1 VEGRG
6 VSKRYTTEKARKGFK
21 SKVKNLGG
29 QHCYPDLDRYGN
41 PRVYVWKKVDGKT
54 GPKIRIRSAID
65 DESGFRRE
73 VADALDGKTALAITK
88 LPETPVIVP
97 ATPQTWRWLV
107 QKFFKSE
114 AHLGLGS
121 ARYRGTQRSIL
132 EATFDEPIKPG
143 SSKKFGDKPIG
154 SLTTQDFEELK
165 KRKLRH
171 IEKAHVDPVTGRKTL
186 HTVTEGHEA
195 ANRMLIHCGS
205 VLKFAK
211 KAGLVSTNFA
221 HDAERVASSNPN
233 GHHTVSTKEI
243 EQYRAYHQPG
253 SVARLSLE
261 LLLYGGPRA
270 SDASNLNLRHIRE
283 VGDRKMIVYEQKKNR
298 HKNPITA
305 FIPVVPALQAMLD
318 VTPRPEGTTAIVF
331 NQWGKAFTEKGFSNR
346 MKKWF
351 TEAGLPHC
359 NSHGMRKACVV
370 RMIMD
375 EHTPFEIM
383 AVTGHRTMKEIERY
397 GRQYLREQAAEAAFD
412 KWLARHGAA
421 GTADEVRMKA
431 LTKLLESAKDKIDDD
446 ILKQVEQLLAAA

>member
-1 VEGRG
+1 
-6 VSKRYTTEKARKGFK
+6 VSKQYTTEKGRKGFK
-21 SKVKNLGG
+21 TKVKNLGG
-29 QHCYPDLDRYGN
+29 QHCYVDFDRYGN
-41 PRVYVWKKVDGKT
+41 ARVYVWKKVDGKT
-54 GPKIRIRSAID
+54 GPKFRIRTGID
-65 DESGFRRE
+65 DETGFRRE
-73 VADALDGKTALAITK
+73 VADALDGKTALAVAK
-88 LPETPVIVP
+88 PPEMPVIVP
-97 ATPQTWRWLV
+97 STPQTWRWLV
-107 QKFFKSE
+107 QKFFRSE

-132 EATFDEPIKPG
+132 EATFDQPIKPG
-143 SSKKFGDKPIG
+143 SSKKFGDKPIA

-171 IEKAHVDPVTGRKTL
+171 IEKAHVDPVTGRTTL

-205 VLKFAK
+205 VLTFAK

-221 HDAERVASSNPN
+221 KDAERVASSNPN
-233 GHHTVSTKEI
+233 GYHTVSIEEI

-261 LLLYGGPRA
+261 LLSYGGPRA
-270 SDASNLNLRHIRE
+270 SDASNLDLRHIRQ
-283 VGDRKMIVYEQKKNR
+283 VGGRKMIVYEQKKNR
-298 HKNPITA
+298 HKNPVTA

-318 VTPRPEGTTAIVF
+318 ETPRPDGVTAIVF

-375 EHTPFEIM
+375 DHTPFEIM

-397 GRQYLREQAAEAAFD
+397 GRQYLRERAAEAVFD
-412 KWLARHGAA
+412 KWLSKHGAA
-421 GTADEVRMKA
+421 GTTDEARMKV
-431 LTKLLESAKDKIDDD
+431 LTKLLESAKDKIDDH
-446 ILKQVEQLLAAA
+446 IFKQVEQLLAAA

>member
-1 VEGRG
+1 M
-6 VSKRYTTEKARKGFK
+6 SKRYTTEKSKKAFK

-29 QHCYPDLDRYGN
+29 QHCYPDFDRYGN
-41 PRVYVWKKVDGKT
+41 PRIYVWKKVGSKT
-54 GPKIRIRSAID
+54 GPKIRIRTAID
-65 DESGFRRE
+65 DETGFRRE
-73 VADALDGKTALAITK
+73 VADALDGKTALAVMK
-88 LPETPVIVP
+88 LPEQPVIVS

-154 SLTTQDFEELK
+154 SLATQDFEELK

-195 ANRMLIHCGS
+195 ANRMLIHCSS

-211 KAGLVSTNFA
+211 KADLVSTNFA
-221 HDAERVASSNPN
+221 KDAERVASSNPN
-233 GHHTVSTKEI
+233 GYHTVSVEEI

-270 SDASNLNLRHIRE
+270 SDASNLDLRHIRK
-283 VGDRKMIVYEQKKNR
+283 VGRKMIVYEQKKNR
-298 HKNPITA
+298 HKNPVTA
-305 FIPVVPALQAMLD
+305 FIPIVPALQAMLD
-318 VTPRPEGTTAIVF
+318 VTPRPDGVTAIVF
-331 NQWGKAFTEKGFSNR
+331 NQWGNAFTEKGFSNR
-346 MKKWF
+346 VKKWF

-375 EHTPFEIM
+375 DHTPFEIW
-383 AVTGHRTMKEIERY
+383 
-397 GRQYLREQAAEAAFD
+397 Q
-412 KWLARHGAA
+412 
-421 GTADEVRMKA
+421 
-431 LTKLLESAKDKIDDD
+431 
-446 ILKQVEQLLAAA
+446 